1 MTTVLTMTGVTS
13 KEDLKTSEVKPSF
26 VVENLKALL
35 QSLNVFLLQINSV
48 ETSIFCN
55 HLVFKI
61 FLYYKNDYFINCG
74 EFILHVY
81 KKYGTASSSVEFQYT
96 KSSKRFE
103 YFGSFEFVHVLAI
116 LVFTSPKI
124 DIRNTIDKKINFGT
138 GESGRFREN
147 ERQKF
152 SSQKC

>member
-1 MTTVLTMTGVTS
+1 M
-13 KEDLKTSEVKPSF
+13 
-26 VVENLKALL
+26 
-35 QSLNVFLLQINSV
+35 
-48 ETSIFCN
+48 
-55 HLVFKI
+55 
-61 FLYYKNDYFINCG
+61 
-74 EFILHVY
+74 Y